1 MKRIQIEDPVI
12 LLCQLLK
19 IIFPNMSGGEAK
31 LKIQSG
37 NIQVNGEITKAKKL
51 KIRENSKILIDG
63 VVYQVVHKTE

>member
-1 MKRIQIEDPVI
+1 MKRIQIEEPVI

-19 IIFPNMSGGEAK
+19 IIFPSMSGGEAK

-51 KIRENSKILIDG
+51 KVRENSKILIDG
-63 VVYQVVHKTE
+63 VAYQVVHKTE

>member
-1 MKRIQIEDPVI
+1 MKLIQIEDPVI

-37 NIQVNGEITKAKKL
+37 HIQVNGEITKAKKL
-51 KIRENSKILIDG
+51 KIKENSKVFIDG
-63 VVYQVVHKTE
+63 IVYQIVHRKI